1 MMALP
6 AATAPAPPPGP
17 APPPPPARLMSFP
30 IRATK
35 FAPFLALCL
44 APLCTAAAQDAPP
57 ADAAEAATDPVAV
70 KGGAEIGPEDAGDAD
85 GLPVAPEGG
94 ADVAD
99 DADEQPAWIQA
110 IDDRAGAIAGA
121 IGGVMFYD
129 LSSPF
134 YDPQLDEDG
143 NPVLDEGGNPLL
155 GEPGDPILDAEGNPV
170 LDADGDPKL
179 DNSRRPLG
187 LALVVVIL
195 VSASVFFTVY
205 TGFINFRAFKH
216 AILVTAGKYDDPND
230 AGEVSHFQALTAA
243 LSATVGLGNIAGVAV
258 AVGMGG
264 PGAVLWMI
272 AAGLLGM
279 SAKFMECT
287 LGQKYRK
294 VRPDGKIMGG
304 PMYYLSD
311 GLKGLGLEGL
321 GGFLGGLFAL
331 LCVWASTMGGNA
343 FQVNQSL
350 GVLGGQV
357 EFLNPDTGRPWIY
370 GLIMT
375 AAVGLVILGGIT
387 RIAATAS
394 KIVPAM
400 CGIYVAAC
408 LFILLKNYA
417 KIPDAFGE
425 IFSQAFSPDAAYGG
439 FLGVLILGFRRAAFS
454 NEAGVGSAA
463 IAHSAAKSEYPVRE
477 GVVALL
483 EPFIDT
489 VVVCTMTALVIVI
502 TGAYNNPA
510 YESLAAADGAALTSA
525 AMGEEI
531 SWFPIVLSVAT
542 VLFAFSTIISWS
554 YYGERSWCFLFGDKA
569 SMIYRVLFLAFVFL
583 GSIISAR
590 NVLELGDLAILCMA
604 VPNIIGVVLLAPG
617 VKRDLNDYWAM
628 YKNGE
633 MDVQNDASRAANPPP
648 AA

>member
-1 MMALP
+1 MMAVP

-35 FAPFLALCL
+35 FAPLLALCL
-44 APLCTAAAQDAPP
+44 ACSCGVAAGQDAPP
-57 ADAAEAATDPVAV
+57 ADAAEAATDPVAA
-70 KGGAEIGPEDAGDAD
+70 KGGAEIGPEDADAG
-85 GLPVAPEGG
+85 GLPVAPETA
-94 ADVAD
+94 ADPAD
-99 DADEQPAWIQA
+99 AADQAGWMQA
-110 IDDRAGAIAGA
+110 IDNGAGAIAGA
-121 IGGVMFYD
+121 IGGVMFFD

-134 YDPQLDEDG
+134 FE
-143 NPVLDEGGNPLL
+143 NPD
-155 GEPGDPILDAEGNPV
+155 DA
-170 LDADGDPKL
+170 
-179 DNSRRPLG
+179 LG

-195 VSASVFFTVY
+195 VSASIFFTVY

-304 PMYYLSD
+304 PMYYLKD
-311 GLKGLGLEGL
+311 GLADLKLKPFGT
-321 GGFLGGLFAL
+321 FLSGLFAL

-357 EFLNPDTGRPWIY
+357 GFLNPDTGYPWIY

-417 KIPDAFGE
+417 KVPDAFGE

-617 VKRDLNDYWAM
+617 VKRDLNEYWTM

>member
-1 MMALP
+1 MPL
-6 AATAPAPPPGP
+6 
-17 APPPPPARLMSFP
+17 S
-30 IRATK
+30 IRAT
-35 FAPFLALCL
+35 AL
-44 APLCTAAAQDAPP
+44 APLLVLLVSAPAFAQE
-57 ADAAEAATDPVAV
+57 DAADAATDPAV
-70 KGGAEIGPEDAGDAD
+70 VQGDAD
-85 GLPVAPEGG
+85 AEPADGVAA
-94 ADVAD
+94 ADA
-99 DADEQPAWIQA
+99 AAGTPGWMQS
-110 IDDRAGAIAGA
+110 IDDGAGAIAGA

-134 YDPQLDEDG
+134 FEDPD
-143 NPVLDEGGNPLL
+143 
-155 GEPGDPILDAEGNPV
+155 DA
-170 LDADGDPKL
+170 
-179 DNSRRPLG
+179 LG

-311 GLKGLGLEGL
+311 GLKDLNLGPL
-321 GGFLGGLFAL
+321 GKVLGVTFAL

-350 GVLGGQV
+350 GVLGGQI
-357 EFLNPDTGRPWIY
+357 EFLNPDTGRPWVY
-370 GLIMT
+370 GLVMT
-375 AAVGLVILGGIT
+375 AFVGLVILGGIT

-394 KIVPAM
+394 KIVPTM

-408 LFILLKNYA
+408 LFILFKNYDRVPA
-417 KIPDAFGE
+417 AFGE
-425 IFSQAFSPDAAYGG
+425 IVSQAFNPDAAYGG

-502 TGAYNNPA
+502 TGAYEPSA
-510 YESLAAADGAALTSA
+510 YPEINAADGAALTSA
-525 AMGEEI
+525 AMGEQI
-531 SWFPIVLSVAT
+531 GWFPWVLAVAT

-554 YYGERSWCFLFGDKA
+554 YYGERSWCYLFGDGA
-569 SMIYRVLFLAFVFL
+569 SMIYRVLFLVFVFL

-617 VKRDLNDYWAM
+617 VKRDLNAYWAK

-633 MDVQNDASRAANPPP
+633 MDVENTASRAANPPP

>member
-1 MMALP
+1 MPFPKPAIACATLLALLS
-6 AATAPAPPPGP
+6 AGP
-17 APPPPPARLMSFP
+17 AP
-30 IRATK
+30 
-35 FAPFLALCL
+35 
-44 APLCTAAAQDAPP
+44 AAAGPLQAD
-57 ADAAEAATDPVAV
+57 DAANAATDPITV
-70 KGGAEIGPEDAGDAD
+70 KGGEEVGAEEETREEEEDAAIANPDAAE
-85 GLPVAPEGG
+85 PGG
-94 ADVAD
+94 WMQSV
-99 DADEQPAWIQA
+99 
-110 IDDRAGAIAGA
+110 DDRAGGIAGA
-121 IGGVMFYD
+121 IESVMFYD

-134 YDPQLDEDG
+134 YDPQVDADG
-143 NPVLDEGGNPLL
+143 E
-155 GEPGDPILDAEGNPV
+155 PILDANGRQV
-170 LDADGDPKL
+170 GA
-179 DNSRRPLG
+179 PLG
-187 LALVVVIL
+187 LAAVVVML
-195 VSASVFFTVY
+195 VTASIFFTVY
-205 TGFINFRAFKH
+205 MGFVNVRAFKH

-258 AVGMGG
+258 AVGLGG

-272 AAGLLGM
+272 CAGLLGM

-304 PMYYLSD
+304 PMYYLKD
-311 GLKGLGLEGL
+311 GLKELNLGAFGAVLA
-321 GGFLGGLFAL
+321 GLFAL

-343 FQVNQSL
+343 FQVKLSL
-350 GVLGGQV
+350 GVIGGQV
-357 EFLNPDTGRPWIY
+357 EFLNPETGYPWVY
-370 GLIMT
+370 GLAMT
-375 AAVGLVILGGIT
+375 VAVGLVILGGIT

-408 LFILLKNYA
+408 LFILLKNFA
-417 KIPDAFGE
+417 EIPAAFTAIVTE
-425 IFSQAFSPDAAYGG
+425 AFSPDAAYGG
-439 FLGVLILGFRRAAFS
+439 FMGVLILGFQRAAFS

-502 TGAYNNPA
+502 TGAYNAPEYA
-510 YESLAAADGAALTSA
+510 EIVKAKEGAALTSE
-525 AMGEEI
+525 AMGQEI
-531 SWFPIVLSVAT
+531 SWFPTVLSVAV

-554 YYGERSWCFLFGDKA
+554 YYGERCWCFLFGDRT
-569 SMIYRVLFLAFVFL
+569 SIVYRLLFLAFVFL
-583 GSIISAR
+583 GSIISAE
-590 NVLELGDLAILCMA
+590 NVLNLGDLAILSMA

-617 VKRDLNDYWAM
+617 VKRDFNAYWAS

-633 MDVQNDASRAANPPP
+633 MDVQNEASRAANPPP

>member
-1 MMALP
+1 MLLS
-6 AATAPAPPPGP
+6 T
-17 APPPPPARLMSFP
+17 
-30 IRATK
+30 RATP
-35 FAPFLALCL
+35 FAPLFVLLL
-44 APLCTAAAQDAPP
+44 APLLAAPAFGQANPP
-57 ADAAEAATDPVAV
+57 PTDAADAATDPVAV
-70 KGGAEIGPEDAGDAD
+70 QGGEEVGDDDAGPEGDELADPADAD
-85 GLPVAPEGG
+85 
-94 ADVAD
+94 
-99 DADEQPAWIQA
+99 PAGWMQS
-110 IDDRAGAIAGA
+110 IDDGAGEVGGA
-121 IGGVMFYD
+121 IGSVMFYD

-134 YDPQLDEDG
+134 FE
-143 NPVLDEGGNPLL
+143 NPD
-155 GEPGDPILDAEGNPV
+155 DA
-170 LDADGDPKL
+170 
-179 DNSRRPLG
+179 LG

-195 VSASVFFTVY
+195 VTASIFFTVY

-258 AVGMGG
+258 AVGSGG

-304 PMYYLSD
+304 PMYYLKD
-311 GLKGLGLEGL
+311 GLAELKLGPFGA
-321 GGFLGGLFAL
+321 FLSGLFAL

-350 GVLGGQV
+350 GVLGGQ
-357 EFLNPDTGRPWIY
+357 FPLLDPLSDDGKPWIY
-370 GLIMT
+370 GLVMT
-375 AAVGLVILGGIT
+375 VAVALVILGGIT

-408 LFILLKNYA
+408 LFILFKNFGQ
-417 KIPDAFGE
+417 IPAAFGE
-425 IFSQAFSPDAAYGG
+425 IVSQAFSPDAAYGG

-502 TGAYNNPA
+502 TGAYANPDYA
-510 YESLAAADGAALTSA
+510 TFVAGDNGAALTSA

-531 SWFPIVLSVAT
+531 SWFPYVLAVAT

-554 YYGERSWCFLFGDKA
+554 YYGERSWCFLFGDGA
-569 SMIYRVLFLAFVFL
+569 SMVYRVLFLIFVFL

-590 NVLELGDLAILCMA
+590 HVLELGDLAILCMA
-604 VPNIIGVVLLAPG
+604 VPNIIGVVLLAPD
-617 VKRDLNDYWAM
+617 VKRDLNAYWAK
-628 YKNGE
+628 YKNGD
-633 MDVQNDASRAANPPP
+633 MDVENAASRAATPPP

>member
-1 MMALP
+1 
-6 AATAPAPPPGP
+6 
-17 APPPPPARLMSFP
+17 
-30 IRATK
+30 
-35 FAPFLALCL
+35 
-44 APLCTAAAQDAPP
+44 
-57 ADAAEAATDPVAV
+57 
-70 KGGAEIGPEDAGDAD
+70 
-85 GLPVAPEGG
+85 
-94 ADVAD
+94 
-99 DADEQPAWIQA
+99 
-110 IDDRAGAIAGA
+110 
-121 IGGVMFYD
+121 
-129 LSSPF
+129 
-134 YDPQLDEDG
+134 
-143 NPVLDEGGNPLL
+143 
-155 GEPGDPILDAEGNPV
+155 
-170 LDADGDPKL
+170 
-179 DNSRRPLG
+179 
-187 LALVVVIL
+187 
-195 VSASVFFTVY
+195 
-205 TGFINFRAFKH
+205 
-216 AILVTAGKYDDPND
+216 
-230 AGEVSHFQALTAA
+230 
-243 LSATVGLGNIAGVAV
+243 
-258 AVGMGG
+258 
-264 PGAVLWMI
+264 
-272 AAGLLGM
+272 
-279 SAKFMECT
+279 
-287 LGQKYRK
+287 
-294 VRPDGKIMGG
+294 
-304 PMYYLSD
+304 
-311 GLKGLGLEGL
+311 
-321 GGFLGGLFAL
+321 
-331 LCVWASTMGGNA
+331 
-343 FQVNQSL
+343 
-350 GVLGGQV
+350 
-357 EFLNPDTGRPWIY
+357 
-370 GLIMT
+370 
-375 AAVGLVILGGIT
+375 
-387 RIAATAS
+387 
-394 KIVPAM
+394 M